1 MKEKRIMVEFGA
13 VLALLSFVMVLGFSR
28 HITKQEAR
36 QAKINI
42 ELAR

>member
-1 MKEKRIMVEFGA
+1 MKEKRIMVELGA
-13 VLALLSFVMVLGFSR
+13 VLALLSFVMVLGFSSHVTR
-28 HITKQEAR
+28 REAQ